1 MKKFLLRFLWILYI
15 WLPSVAI
22 LPSMTIAQECTG
34 FWCNAYVPWVGV
46 IWTEKKQE
54 SALLDT
60 IKATINWILAILA
73 TVALVICLY
82 AWFQMLTSGSDS
94 KWYENWL
101 KILKNAAIGLV
112 IIGLA
117 WLIVSAI
124 FWFINLQTW
133 NNSMLWWSTT
143 TNSQ

>member
-1 MKKFLLRFLWILYI
+1 MWVLWALSIGLSSI
-15 WLPSVAI
+15 AI
-22 LPSMTIAQECTG
+22 LPSNTMAQECTG
-34 FWCNAYVPWVGV
+34 FWCNAYVPGIGV
-46 IWTEKKQE
+46 IWAEKKQE

-60 IKATINWILAILA
+60 IKNTINWILRILA

-124 FWFINLQTW
+124 FWFIDLNTW
-133 NNSMLWWSTT
+133 NNSMLWWQT
-143 TNSQ
+143 TNQ

>member
-1 MKKFLLRFLWILYI
+1 MKKYLLWFFWTLSIL
-15 WLPSVAI
+15 LPSVAI
-22 LPSMTIAQECTG
+22 PPSVAMAQECTG
-34 FWCNAYVPWVGV
+34 FWCNAYVQGIGV

-60 IKATINWILAILA
+60 IKSTINWILGILA

-82 AWFQMLTSGSDS
+82 AWFQMLTSWWDS

-101 KILKNAAIGLV
+101 KVLKNAAIGLA
-112 IIGLA
+112 IIWLS

-124 FWFINLQTW
+124 FWFIDLQTG
-133 NNSMLWWSTT
+133 NDNML
-143 TNSQ
+143 QQ